1 MIMSKRN
8 KLNAEINTR
17 VFFFS
22 VRMTGRSNCKHTA
35 GMTGRSNCKHTAGM
49 HEHKNAQYQ
58 EDLPSWHT
66 VIATDY
72 ALQGPCSPNLSHK
85 ILGI

>member
-1 MIMSKRN
+1 
-8 KLNAEINTR
+8 
-17 VFFFS
+17 
-22 VRMTGRSNCKHTA
+22 
-35 GMTGRSNCKHTAGM
+35 MTGRSNCKHTAGM